1 MGWLILAAAALALFA
16 GLCAS
21 ADTALLRVSRAGA
34 KELATSGRE
43 ASAPLKAVL
52 AEVPKYIAVLLLA
65 RVAAEIGA
73 TLFVTAALLHW
84 SGPVWRVFLVTGA
97 IMTVVVYIVAGIVPR
112 TLGREYAASV
122 ADRAASVMQPVVR
135 LMGPIPAMLLATGRI
150 LGRGGRQQAGPSG
163 EEEDLRGLV
172 DLLER
177 RRVIEPGERA
187 MIHSV
192 FELGDTIVREV
203 MVPRTDMIFV
213 ESGKTLRQALTLA
226 LRSGFSRIPVVGE
239 NLDDVVGIA
248 YLKDI
253 VTRTSEHSEGLAT
266 ERVASIMRPATF
278 VPDSK
283 PVDDLLREMQARQTH
298 VAIVIDEYGGTAGLV
313 TIEDILE
320 EIVGE
325 IADEYDREQPPVEW
339 LGDGHARV
347 TARLSVDELAELFD
361 VQIEAE
367 DVETVGGLLAQR
379 LGRVPI
385 AGSTATVAGLRLT
398 AESLAGR
405 RNRISTV
412 TVQRVSENGAGQ
424 TGAGGQQGTGQQGT
438 GLEGLGLEGLGQQGL
453 GQQGAGQEGAGQEGT
468 SRDGAGQ
475 DRTGRDR
482 AGRDRA
488 GQDRTGREIAA
499 ALEAGNGQLAGG
511 EAAGAGEAGGDG
523 DAERPADAEAG
534 QGHGSPTANGRRG
547 RSGPDA
553 AGHQAVRSD
562 SDQQE
567 AAEDDAAQ

>member
-1 MGWLILAAAALALFA
+1 MAWLILAAAALVLFA

-34 KELATSGRE
+34 KELATSGNQ
-43 ASAPLKAVL
+43 ASAPLQAVL

-65 RVAAEIGA
+65 RVAAEVGA
-73 TLFVTAALLHW
+73 TLLVAWALLHW
-84 SGPVWRVFLVTGA
+84 SGPSWRPFLVSGA
-97 IMTVVVYIVAGIVPR
+97 IMTVVIYVIAGIVPR
-112 TLGREYAASV
+112 TLGRRYATSI
-122 ADRAASVMQPVVR
+122 ADRAASVMQPIVR
-135 LMGPIPAMLLATGRI
+135 LMGPIPGLLLATGRV
-150 LGRGGRQQAGPSG
+150 LGRDTKQQAGPSG

-213 ESGKTLRQALTLA
+213 ESGKTLRQAVSLA

-239 NLDDVVGIA
+239 NLDDVAGVA

-253 VTRTSEHSEGLAT
+253 VTRTYEEPEGLA
-266 ERVASIMRPATF
+266 EPVSAIMRPATF

-283 PVDDLLREMQARQTH
+283 PVDDLLREMQAKQTH

-325 IADEYDREQPPVEW
+325 IADEYDKEQPPVEW
-339 LGDGHARV
+339 LDGGWARV
-347 TARLSVDELAELFD
+347 TARLSVDELADLFD
-361 VQIEAE
+361 VRIEAE

-412 TVQRVSENGAGQ
+412 TVRREHQEGDLGAGSP
-424 TGAGGQQGTGQQGT
+424 A
-438 GLEGLGLEGLGQQGL
+438 GLGQP
-453 GQQGAGQEGAGQEGT
+453 AGSASPAG
-468 SRDGAGQ
+468 SD
-475 DRTGRDR
+475 
-482 AGRDRA
+482 
-488 GQDRTGREIAA
+488 AA
-499 ALEAGNGQLAGG
+499 PAGNGQVP
-511 EAAGAGEAGGDG
+511 
-523 DAERPADAEAG
+523 AEP
-534 QGHGSPTANGRRG
+534 RR
-547 RSGPDA
+547 
-553 AGHQAVRSD
+553 
-562 SDQQE
+562 E
-567 AAEDDAAQ
+567 